1 MIKWFKENFMKPIP
15 ITPNMGRRTPYGSLT
30 GGTTPGGGTT
40 GRPGITPGALSLAGG
55 NTPYGG
61 TPGMIN
67 VYKERNCI
75 SYYLVIQVGTFI

>member
-61 TPGMIN
+61 TPGSIHLKTAIFM
-67 VYKERNCI
+67 
-75 SYYLVIQVGTFI
+75 FIVKITNQITNM

>member
-1 MIKWFKENFMKPIP
+1 MIKWFKEHYRDPIP

-40 GRPGITPGALSLAGG
+40 GRPGITPGALSMAGG

-61 TPGMIN
+61 TPGNI
-67 VYKERNCI
+67 RNI
-75 SYYLVIQVGTFI
+75 YFSAYQ